1 MMTTDEKAFY
11 IEAKHWTYTD
21 YTTMARSK
29 EHAIE
34 QYNNGAWDDMES
46 DYGWYDE
53 EITNITEEPDP
64 DPLQLSL
71 AV

>member
-1 MMTTDEKAFY
+1 MDTVDEKAFY

-21 YTTMARSK
+21 YTNYARSK

-34 QYNNGAWDDMES
+34 QFNNGTWDDMES

-53 EITNITEEPDP
+53 VITNVTEENPPDNF
-64 DPLQLSL
+64 QLSL

>member
-1 MMTTDEKAFY
+1 MTIDEKAFY

-21 YTTMARSK
+21 YTIMARSK

-34 QYNNGAWDDMES
+34 QFNNGTWDDMES

-53 EITNITEEPDP
+53 VITNVTEENPPDNF
-64 DPLQLSL
+64 QLSL

>member
-1 MMTTDEKAFY
+1 MQTTDEKAFY

-21 YTTMARSK
+21 YTIMARSK

-34 QYNNGAWDDMES
+34 QFNNGTWDDMES

-53 EITNITEEPDP
+53 VITKVTEEADP
-64 DPLQLSL
+64 EPFQLSL

>member
-1 MMTTDEKAFY
+1 MMISDEKEYY

-21 YTTMARSK
+21 YTIRARSK

-34 QYNNGAWDDMES
+34 QFSNGAWDNMES

-53 EITNITEEPDP
+53 EITNITEENTEQ
-64 DPLQLSL
+64 QLSL
-71 AV
+71 PV

>member
-1 MMTTDEKAFY
+1 MMTDEKAFY

-21 YTTMARSK
+21 YTIMARSK

-34 QYNNGAWDDMES
+34 QFNNGVWDDMES

-53 EITNITEEPDP
+53 VITNITEEQPPDNF
-64 DPLQLSL
+64 QLSL

>member
-1 MMTTDEKAFY
+1 MTTDEKAFY

-21 YTTMARSK
+21 YTIMARSK

-34 QYNNGAWDDMES
+34 QFNNGVWDDMES

-53 EITNITEEPDP
+53 VIT
-64 DPLQLSL
+64 LSL
-71 AV
+71 IHI

>member
-1 MMTTDEKAFY
+1 MTIDEKAFY

-21 YTTMARSK
+21 DTIMAKSK

-34 QYNNGAWDDMES
+34 QFTNGAWDDMES

-64 DPLQLSL
+64 EPFQLSL

>member
-1 MMTTDEKAFY
+1 MTTDEKAFY

-21 YTTMARSK
+21 YTIMARSK

-34 QYNNGAWDDMES
+34 QFNNGVWDDMES

-53 EITNITEEPDP
+53 VITNITEENTEQ
-64 DPLQLSL
+64 QLSL
-71 AV
+71 PV